1 MASRRLIYLVGI
13 LLAIIVVLA
22 SALVYFARDEIAA
35 LNSADDHA
43 EGRAQPQGSSSDGA
57 AIVRVAKKTQQ
68 GSAIVTRALEAYTLQ
83 SRAEIYGSV
92 VNIHSLVEQRARF
105 AAAQN
110 EIRVVQ
116 ASLTRSSAEYER
128 MQTLFRD
135 KQMVS
140 LRAVQAAESDWKSD
154 QAKRASSESE
164 VANIRSAARQQWGEV
179 LSRMALGANR
189 EFEDLLSGRSV
200 LVQLSWGTER
210 SDPPAA
216 IKVAQVGGVG
226 ESVLAQYVSPALQ
239 ADSEVAGRTF
249 WFRAPGA
256 GLRVGMRVTAT
267 LEDASGA
274 RSGVSVPFSAQVW
287 HGGKAWVYLK
297 RGDESFERREVTSG
311 ESTGDGWFNGAP
323 FKPGD
328 SVVVSGAQLL
338 LSEEFRYQI
347 KDENND

>member
-22 SALVYFARDEIAA
+22 CALVFYARDEIAA
-35 LNSADDHA
+35 LNSADEKA
-43 EGRAQPQGSSSDGA
+43 ETQLIAQEKTNDGA
-57 AIVRVAKKTQQ
+57 TLVRVSKKAQH
-68 GSAIVTRALEAYTLQ
+68 GSAILIRALEAYTLQ

-92 VNIHSLVEQRARF
+92 VNIQSLVEQRARF

-154 QAKRASSESE
+154 QAKRAASESE
-164 VANIRSAARQQWGEV
+164 VASIRSAARQQWGEV

-189 EFEDLLSGRSV
+189 DFEDLLSGRSV
-200 LVQLSWGTER
+200 LLQLSWGAYGG
-210 SDPPAA
+210 DPPAT
-216 IKVAQVGGVG
+216 IKIAQVGSAEKPVI
-226 ESVLAQYVSPALQ
+226 AQYVSPALQ

-249 WFRAPGA
+249 WYRAPGV
-256 GLRVGMRVTAT
+256 GLRVGMRVAAT
-267 LEDASGA
+267 LEDAGSA

-297 RGDESFERREVTSG
+297 RGDELFERREVASV
-311 ESTGDGWFNGAP
+311 ESTGDGWFNSAP
-323 FKPGD
+323 FKAGD
-328 SVVVSGAQLL
+328 NVVVSGAQLL

-347 KDENND
+347 KDENDD

>member
-1 MASRRLIYLVGI
+1 MASRRLIYLVGL
-13 LLAIIVVLA
+13 LLAIIVALA
-22 SALVYFARDEIAA
+22 CALVYYARDEIAA
-35 LNSADDHA
+35 LNNADEKVETQLA
-43 EGRAQPQGSSSDGA
+43 AQEKSNDGA
-57 AIVRVAKKTQQ
+57 TLVRVSKKTQE

-83 SRAEIYGSV
+83 SKAEIYGSV
-92 VNIHSLVEQRARF
+92 VNIQSLVEQRARYV
-105 AAAQN
+105 AAQN

-140 LRAVQAAESDWKSD
+140 LRAVQSAESEWKSD
-154 QAKRASSESE
+154 QAKRAASESE
-164 VANIRSAARQQWGEV
+164 VASVRSAARQQWGEV
-179 LSRMALGANR
+179 LSRMALGGNR

-200 LVQLSWGTER
+200 LLQLSWGTQGG
-210 SDPPAA
+210 DPPAA
-216 IKVAQVGGVG
+216 IKISQVGGTG

-249 WFRAPGA
+249 WYRAPGV
-256 GLRVGMRVTAT
+256 GLRVGMRVAAT
-267 LEDASGA
+267 LEDASSA
-274 RSGVSVPFSAQVW
+274 RSGVSIPFSAQVW

-297 RGDESFERREVTSG
+297 RGAEAFERREVSG
-311 ESTGDGWFNGAP
+311 VESTGDGWFNSAP
-323 FKPGD
+323 FKAGD

-347 KDENND
+347 KDENDD

>member
-1 MASRRLIYLVGI
+1 MASRRLIYLVGL
-13 LLAIIVVLA
+13 LLAIIVALA
-22 SALVYFARDEIAA
+22 CALVYYARDEIAA
-35 LNSADDHA
+35 LNNADEKVETQLA
-43 EGRAQPQGSSSDGA
+43 AQEKSNDGA
-57 AIVRVAKKTQQ
+57 TLVRVSKKTQE

-83 SRAEIYGSV
+83 SKAEIYGSV
-92 VNIHSLVEQRARF
+92 VNIQSLVEQRARYV
-105 AAAQN
+105 AAQN

-140 LRAVQAAESDWKSD
+140 LRAVQSAESEWKSD
-154 QAKRASSESE
+154 QAKRAASESE
-164 VANIRSAARQQWGEV
+164 VASVRSAARQQWGEV
-179 LSRMALGANR
+179 LSRMALGGNR

-200 LVQLSWGTER
+200 LLQLSWGTQGG
-210 SDPPAA
+210 DPPAA
-216 IKVAQVGGVG
+216 IKISQVGGTG

-249 WFRAPGA
+249 WYRAPGV
-256 GLRVGMRVTAT
+256 GLRVGMRVAAT
-267 LEDASGA
+267 LEDASSA
-274 RSGVSVPFSAQVW
+274 RSGVSIPFSAQVW

-297 RGDESFERREVTSG
+297 RGAEAFERREVSGG

-323 FKPGD
+323 FKVGD

>member
-22 SALVYFARDEIAA
+22 WALVYFARDEIAA

-43 EGRAQPQGSSSDGA
+43 ERRAQPQGSSSDGA

-68 GSAIVTRALEAYTLQ
+68 GSAIVTRPLEAYTLQ
-83 SRAEIYGSV
+83 SRADIYGSV
-92 VNIHSLVEQRARF
+92 VNIQSLVEQRARYV
-105 AAAQN
+105 AAQSA
-110 EIRVVQ
+110 ILIVQ
-116 ASLTRSSAEYER
+116 ASLTRSSAEYQR
-128 MQTLFRD
+128 MQTLFHDR
-135 KQMVS
+135 QMVS
-140 LRAVQAAESDWKSD
+140 LRAVQTAESDWKSD

-164 VANIRSAARQQWGEV
+164 VASIRSAARQQWGEV
-179 LSRMALGANR
+179 LSRMALGSNR
-189 EFEDLLSGRSV
+189 DFEDLLSGRSV

-210 SDPPAA
+210 TDPPAV
-216 IKVAQVGGVG
+216 IKITQVGSVG
-226 ESVLAQYVSPALQ
+226 ESILARYVSPALQ

-249 WFRAPGA
+249 WYRAPGA
-256 GLRVGMRVTAT
+256 GLRVAMRVAAT

-297 RGDESFERREVTSG
+297 RDDESFERREVASG

-347 KDENND
+347 KDENGD